1 MRQAA
6 RVGWVALWT
15 AGWLI
20 AGCCKQVPE
29 DRNRPGD
36 HAGPR
41 GEDATGDDDDSAA
54 DVVIASFVDDAE
66 RRERVREVIAP
77 HLDALAPLE
86 GYNYGPSLEGGLHGV
101 DQWTLSLVGETG
113 IRVFANRMES
123 EEIAK
128 SHKRFYKSGRIPP
141 GSPTEQLGFVG
152 LLATPGDDVVVDDR
166 ELRRIDAQGY
176 WKEQAVEG
184 VILDAACKD
193 WPDGVFLAISAHAPK
208 DQFDLAAAM
217 PAIEALAVCAE

>member
-1 MRQAA
+1 
-6 RVGWVALWT
+6 LWT
-15 AGWLI
+15 AGWLV

-41 GEDATGDDDDSAA
+41 GEDATADDDDSAG
-54 DVVIASFVDDAE
+54 DVVIASFADDAE
-66 RRERVREVIAP
+66 RRERVRDLIAP
-77 HLDALAPLE
+77 HLDPLAPMA
-86 GYNYGPSLEGGLHGV
+86 GFNYGPALEGGLHGV

-113 IRVFANRMES
+113 IWVFANRMES

-152 LLATPGDDVVVDDR
+152 LLATPGEELAVGDR

-184 VILDAACKD
+184 VILDATCKR
-193 WPDGVFLAISAHAPK
+193 WPDEIHLAISAHAPK

-217 PAIEALAVCAE
+217 PVIEALAVCDE